1 MANAYLD
8 DLQGSLHFGTKG
20 NFSASTSVFSTE
32 TKGDFSTFTSVFFTV
47 TAGKPDNQQLRGF
60 SYSMVSSL
68 KKEEEHKNKVRV
80 RVRE

>member
-1 MANAYLD
+1 LVNAYLD

-47 TAGKPDNQQLRGF
+47 GTAGKPDNQQLWGF

-68 KKEEEHKNKVRV
+68 KKEEEHKKQG
-80 RVRE
+80 